1 MKEYDMTVL
10 AWILQGVLGLAF
22 LAAGGMKLAQPRKK
36 LIDSGM
42 SWAEDFTDG
51 PVKVIGALEVLGAI
65 GLVLPTLLGV
75 APVLTPIAAAGL
87 ALVMA
92 GAVVTHVRRGEYSGA
107 VPSAVLGL
115 LSLVVAILRFGPLA

>member
-1 MKEYDMTVL
+1 MTVL

-42 SWAEDFTDG
+42 GWAEDFTDG
-51 PVKVIGALEVLGAI
+51 PVKVIGALEVLGAL
-65 GLVLPTLLGV
+65 GLVLPVLVGV

-87 ALVMA
+87 TLVMA
-92 GAVVTHVRRGEYSGA
+92 AAVVTHIRRGEYSGA
-107 VPSAVLGL
+107 VPAAVLGV

>member
-1 MKEYDMTVL
+1 MTVL

-36 LIDSGM
+36 LIDRGM
-42 SWAEDFTDG
+42 GWAEDFTDG
-51 PVKVIGALEVLGAI
+51 PVKLVGALEVLGAL
-65 GLVLPTLLGV
+65 GLVLPVLVGV

-87 ALVMA
+87 TLLMVA
-92 GAVVTHVRRGEYSGA
+92 AVVTHVRRGELTGA
-107 VPSAVLGL
+107 LPAAVLGV

>member
-1 MKEYDMTVL
+1 MKENDMTVL

-51 PVKVIGALEVLGAI
+51 PVKVIGALEVLGAV

-75 APVLTPIAAAGL
+75 APVLTPIAAAAL

-92 GAVVTHVRRGEYSGA
+92 GAVVTHIRRGEYSGA
-107 VPSAVLGL
+107 VPSAVLGVL
-115 LSLVVAILRFGPLA
+115 ALVVAILRFGPLA

>member
-1 MKEYDMTVL
+1 MTVL

-42 SWAEDFTDG
+42 GWAEDFTDG
-51 PVKVIGALEVLGAI
+51 PVKVIGALEVLGAL
-65 GLVLPTLLGV
+65 GLVLPVLVGV

-87 ALVMA
+87 TLVMA
-92 GAVVTHVRRGEYSGA
+92 AAVVTHIRRGEYSGA
-107 VPSAVLGL
+107 VLAAVLGVL
-115 LSLVVAILRFGPLA
+115 ALVVAILRFGPLA

>member
-1 MKEYDMTVL
+1 MKGTAMTVL

-22 LAAGGMKLAQPRKK
+22 LAAGGMKLAQERKK
-36 LIDSGM
+36 LVDSGM
-42 SWAEDFTDG
+42 GWAEDVSDG
-51 PVKVIGALEVLGAI
+51 TVKLIGGLEVLGAV

-87 ALVMA
+87 TLVMA
-92 GAVVTHVRRGEYSGA
+92 AAVVTHLRRGEYTGA
-107 VPSAVLGL
+107 LPSAVLGV

>member
-1 MKEYDMTVL
+1 MTVL

-42 SWAEDFTDG
+42 GWAEDFTDG
-51 PVKVIGALEVLGAI
+51 PVKVIGALEVLGAL
-65 GLVLPTLLGV
+65 GLVLPVLVGV

-87 ALVMA
+87 TLVMA
-92 GAVVTHVRRGEYSGA
+92 AAVVTHIRRGEYSGA
-107 VPSAVLGL
+107 VPAAVLGVL
-115 LSLVVAILRFGPLA
+115 ALVVAILRFGPLA